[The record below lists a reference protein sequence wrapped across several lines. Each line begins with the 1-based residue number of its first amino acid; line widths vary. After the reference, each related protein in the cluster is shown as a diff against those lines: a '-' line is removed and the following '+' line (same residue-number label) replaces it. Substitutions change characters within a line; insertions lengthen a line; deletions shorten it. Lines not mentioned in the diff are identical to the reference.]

1 MAEKKIDSK
10 FLESSMNLRNIRE
23 ERRKEVSK
31 DSLFKG
37 CKKKIQT
44 TMIGALDTIEK
55 QFGFLWSFQDEESMT
70 SEQKQLK
77 EIYEEARAII
87 LDKGNTQIRNL
98 ESEFAGYDITKK
110 RYQIN
115 LPVIKPDNQITQ
127 EGEQNG

>member
-1 MAEKKIDSK
+1 MTDKKIPKD

-31 DSLFKG
+31 DSLFKS

-44 TMIGALDTIEK
+44 TMIGALDTVEK
-55 QFGFLWSFQDEESMT
+55 QFGFLWDFQNGSELT
-70 SEQKQLK
+70 PEQKQLK
-77 EIYEEARAII
+77 EIYEEARANI

-115 LPVIKPDNQITQ
+115 IPIARSDNQVNQ
-127 EGEQNG
+127 EGE

>member
-1 MAEKKIDSK
+1 MTEKKLDNN
-10 FLESSMNLRNIRE
+10 FLENSMNLRNIRE

-31 DSLFKG
+31 DSLFKS

-44 TMIGALDTIEK
+44 TMIGALDAIEK
-55 QFGFLWSFQDEESMT
+55 QFGFLWSFQDEDSMT
-70 SEQKQLK
+70 PEQKQLK
-77 EIYEEARAII
+77 EIYDEARAII

-115 LPVIKPDNQITQ
+115 LPVIKPDDKTTQ
-127 EGEQNG
+127 EGE

>member
-1 MAEKKIDSK
+1 MSDQRLPNN
-10 FLESSMNLRNIRE
+10 FLENQMNLRNIRE

-31 DSLFKG
+31 DALFKS

-55 QFGFLWSFQDEESMT
+55 QFGFLWSFDDQSDLT
-70 SEQKQLK
+70 PEQRQLK
-77 EIYEEARAII
+77 EIYDEARATI

-110 RYQIN
+110 RYQIDI
-115 LPVIKPDNQITQ
+115 PVQSEKPTQ
-127 EGEQNG
+127 EGE